1 MKDKKKKDDFED
13 DGRVIAPMNV
23 DGMPWY
29 DGRRYKSNS
38 EKSDSADSDDFSYK
52 DLSPEEKKEY
62 RKQTRRIIWGILKYI
77 TPFILAFVAVFGL
90 FIYLLTVVWK

>member
-1 MKDKKKKDDFED
+1 
-13 DGRVIAPMNV
+13 MNV

-29 DGRRYKSNS
+29 DDRKYKA
-38 EKSDSADSDDFSYK
+38 KAGAPDDSDDTCDGFNYK
-52 DLSPEEKKEY
+52 DLSPEEQKEY

-77 TPFILAFVAVFGL
+77 IPMILVFVAVFGV